1 MDNLYKV
8 VFRGDVAPGH
18 SLMDVR
24 VRLQELFRLD
34 DQGIN
39 KLFVG
44 RPIAIKKN
52 LDEATARKWCEVL
65 AKAGAVAECIAD
77 DIEAPPEITQQE
89 ATQQEATKPEVQQA
103 KPEYGF
109 DIAPVG
115 ADVLKPS
122 ERAPVIDREIPT
134 THLSVDVVGADVLK
148 ENERTPYHELHLDLS
163 HIRMADTT
171 PE

>member
-1 MDNLYKV
+1 MLQRALCAQQRDI
-8 VFRGDVAPGH
+8 APGH
-18 SLMDVR
+18 SMVDVR
-24 VRLQELFRLD
+24 SRLQELFRLD
-34 DQGIN
+34 EQGIN

-65 AKAGAVAECIAD
+65 AKAGALAECIAD
-77 DIEAPPEITQQE
+77 EVEAPAQE
-89 ATQQEATKPEVQQA
+89 ARPEAPATEV
-103 KPEYGF
+103 EYGF

-122 ERAPVIDREIPT
+122 ERAPVIDRVIAT
-134 THLSVDVVGADVLK
+134 SHLSVDVVGADVLK
-148 ENERTPYHELHLDLS
+148 ESERTPYQELHLDLS

-171 PE
+171 SE

>member
-8 VFRGDVAPGH
+8 VFRGDIAPGH
-18 SLMDVR
+18 SMVDVR
-24 VRLQELFRLD
+24 SKLQELFRLD

-52 LDEATARKWCEVL
+52 LDEATAKKWCEVL
-65 AKAGAVAECIAD
+65 GKAGALADCVAEDVEVPA
-77 DIEAPPEITQQE
+77 EEGRQE
-89 ATQQEATKPEVQQA
+89 ASPA
-103 KPEYGF
+103 KEEYAF

-122 ERAPVIDREIPT
+122 ERAPVVDREIST
-134 THLSVDVVGADVLK
+134 THLSLDVVGADVLK
-148 ENERTPYHELHLDLS
+148 ENERAPHRELNLDLS
-163 HIRMADTT
+163 HIHLADTP